1 MLFKNWKLLFENMY
15 QTPTKYLIF
24 FIAFLSTF
32 LTQNVFHE
40 VYGVFRYRLFGWK
53 LKTENIVTK

>member
-1 MLFKNWKLLFENMY
+1 MEE
-15 QTPTKYLIF
+15 KYLRF

-40 VYGVFRYRLFGWK
+40 VYKRTNHYYCDKKIYDAMPVKNSDVIIMR
-53 LKTENIVTK
+53 I